1 MHLRMESFEPQDIF
15 TIEDERQFN
24 DLALKIFNYQA
35 ENNPVYKEFLYHL
48 GVNISSVD
56 NYKNIPF
63 LPIEFFKSHKVISGN
78 QDDKKIFHSSGTTGT
93 TRSKHYLKDIKLYEN
108 SFMNT
113 FSRFY
118 GDIKNY
124 CVLALLPTYL
134 ENESS
139 SLVYMVD
146 QLIQE
151 SSHPESGFYL
161 NNIKALALQLKKL
174 DASGQKTI
182 LFGVSYALLDLAD
195 KFPMQLSH
203 TTIMETGGMKGTR
216 KELTKNE
223 LHQYLSKKLGV
234 QKIHSEYG
242 MTELLSQAYSK
253 GGGKFFTPPWM
264 KILIRDTYD
273 PFSLLHQGRS
283 GGINII
289 DLANIYSC
297 SFIETQD
304 LGKINKDGSFE
315 VLGRFDYS
323 DIRGCNLLVAE

>member
-1 MHLRMESFEPQDIF
+1 MYPFKPEKIFE
-15 TIEDERQFN
+15 IEHERQFN
-24 DLALKIFNYQA
+24 DFALKIFDYQA

-48 GVNISSVD
+48 GVNVSSVD

-63 LPIEFFKSHKVISGN
+63 LPIEFFKTHKVISGN
-78 QDDKKIFHSSGTTGT
+78 QDDKIIFYSSGTTDT

-108 SFMNT
+108 SFLNT

-118 GDIKNY
+118 GDIENY

-146 QLIQE
+146 RLIQK
-151 SSHPESGFYL
+151 STHPESGFYL
-161 NNIKALALQLKKL
+161 NNIEALASQLKKL

-182 LFGVSYALLDLAD
+182 LFGVSYALIDLAD

-203 TTIMETGGMKGTR
+203 TVIMETGGMKGTR
-216 KELTKNE
+216 KELTKRE
-223 LHQYLSKKLGV
+223 LHQFLTQKLGV

-242 MTELLSQAYSK
+242 MTELLSQAYAK
-253 GGGKFFTPPWM
+253 AEGKFFTPPWM

-273 PFSLLHQGRS
+273 PFSIVPQGRS

-289 DLANIYSC
+289 DLTNIYSC

>member
-1 MHLRMESFEPQDIF
+1 MESLEPQDIF
-15 TIEDERQFN
+15 TIEDEKQFN
-24 DLALKIFNYQA
+24 EFALKIFNYQA

-48 GVNISSVD
+48 GITISSVD
-56 NYKNIPF
+56 SYKNIPF
-63 LPIEFFKSHKVISGN
+63 LPVQLFKTHKIISGQN
-78 QDDKKIFHSSGTTGT
+78 DFKKIFFSSGTTGT

-118 GDIKNY
+118 GEIKDY

-146 QLIQE
+146 KLIQK
-151 SSHPESGFYL
+151 STHPESGFYL
-161 NNIKALALQLKKL
+161 NNIEALALQLKKL

-182 LFGVSYALLDLAD
+182 LFGVSYALIDLAD
-195 KFPMQLSH
+195 QFPMQLSH
-203 TTIMETGGMKGTR
+203 TIIMETGGMKGTR
-216 KELTKNE
+216 KELTKSE
-223 LHQYLSKKLGV
+223 LHQFLTKKLGV
-234 QKIHSEYG
+234 EKIHSEYG
-242 MTELLSQAYSK
+242 MTELLSQAYAK
-253 GGGKFFTPPWM
+253 GDGKFFTPPWM
-264 KILIRDTYD
+264 EILIRDTYD
-273 PFSLLHQGRS
+273 PFSLVPQGRS